1 MQETQS
7 AQRGFVIVLRHC
19 RDPHRA
25 LSPSHCE
32 PHRRL
37 SMVKPKHAVLLLL
50 IVLGFVAYWYW
61 DRYLTPHGQAPIASL
76 TANNFNQVKEAFND
90 TTDRTRL
97 VLLVS
102 PT

>member
-1 MQETQS
+1 
-7 AQRGFVIVLRHC
+7 
-19 RDPHRA
+19 
-25 LSPSHCE
+25 
-32 PHRRL
+32 
-37 SMVKPKHAVLLLL
+37 MVKPKHAVLLLL

-61 DRYLTPHGQAPIASL
+61 DHYLPHGQAPIASL
-76 TANNFNQVKEAFND
+76 TTNNFNQFKEAFND